1 MAKEVRS
8 IRLSEETVALIEKQE
23 GSTFI
28 EKLENLVEKCV
39 RELPKKQRELKAV
52 QLVISR
58 ERDNLEYIRK
68 QQSALASNIRSLNY
82 TLQNAE
88 SQATRV
94 AQALAAL
101 MVEEGEGNG

>member
-1 MAKEVRS
+1 MAKDVKS
-8 IRLSEETVALIEKQE
+8 VRLSVDTIALVEKQE
-23 GSTFI
+23 GANFSD
-28 EKLENLVEKCV
+28 KLDKLLYRCCN
-39 RELPKKQRELKAV
+39 ELPQKQRELKAV
-52 QLVISR
+52 QQVISR

-68 QQSALASNIRSLNY
+68 QQSALPSNIRSLNY